1 MSRRTKII
9 RNIVIG
15 FVSFVVVLFF
25 AAIITVQTNW
35 FREYLKN
42 KIVAA
47 VEDGTGGKAEIG
59 TFALDWTHLRVI
71 ATGFVIHGSEPPGS
85 PPWLRARRIQLD
97 LHLFT
102 SLSHILNLSYFGVD
116 RPEMTVVVSPDGHT
130 NIPTPKQPSSSNET
144 PLETVVDLA
153 VSHFE
158 LTNGFV
164 SFNSQKQA
172 LDLRAENLRVQLW
185 YSVLKQGYH
194 GQISLEPLY
203 VVSGR
208 NTPVKFAVSLPI
220 ALGRDHIELRGAK
233 ISTAASQIQI
243 DASVEDLRHPKMSVR
258 ATGRLALADL
268 KNSAN
273 LPLALNAGQ
282 LLSVVELNANA
293 TVADNAIQVTRLHL
307 ALGRSSVDAAGKL
320 KDTSGKGAL
329 VFQARLAVGELGR
342 LAKVSARPD
351 GSVNLEGTASLD
363 KNNRYQVNASIEA
376 KGVSF
381 LAGATRISNVSLTSA
396 VRLDPHRL
404 DLAGLRLDAAGG
416 ELGADAS
423 LEDFARFSLNGNL
436 RHLDLRAAAVTMGQK
451 DFAFA
456 GLASGPVTATSD
468 LNQPGARGLAAHVR
482 ISIAPGRRGIPM
494 SGRLYADYSGASNNI
509 NIGDSYIAL
518 PHTRLNLSG
527 SLQNRL
533 TFALTTHDLA
543 DLLAAVPSNGKPQV
557 ALGAGGQLTLTGA
570 ATGTLT
576 SPYITAHLSANRFAV
591 EGRSFDALALDAVVS
606 SAGAAVTNGSLTRG
620 AMQMQ
625 LAASTGLRDWKPL
638 PAEPLRGTVS
648 ISNGDLADLVVM
660 AGLPS
665 AGYSGALAATVNI
678 NGTVG
683 NPLGSANLSITN
695 GTIQGEP
702 FDRLQAQANLAD
714 QLITVPASYAT
725 AGPARIDLS
734 AEFQHPRDSFSTGR
748 LHARIQSNQIE
759 LAQLPPLQKQL
770 PNAAG
775 EVRVQAEI
783 TGALSETKGGASGQT
798 EFLATA
804 VSADASAHNLRFDG
818 QSYGDFNATARTQQQ
833 TVHYEVSSN
842 FAGSKIRLNGNT
854 ELTHDYRTNADAT
867 IGNLPIERI
876 LKITKRTDISAKGN
890 LTCTLHF
897 TGTPHQPQGN
907 ADFDLA
913 NAVLYDEPIDH
924 VRAKIDYL
932 TDNIDVS
939 NFEVVSGPS
948 QLTLAAKFG
957 HPAGNLEAGNLQF
970 QVKSSRIDLGRIRNI
985 QKMRPGLGG
994 SVQISANG
1002 AATIQSTGTR
1012 VLFHSLD
1019 ADMKATGIAAQGKN
1033 FGDLA
1038 LTANTTGGRVNFA
1051 LDSNLAEASIHG
1063 RGNAGLSGDYPVTA
1077 DLSFT
1082 NVAWSRLAPLVSPTG
1097 EPPSFDAVVDGQASL
1112 DGPVSKSD
1120 SLSGSLKLTRVSLT
1134 AIPQPGVGRR
1144 PFVIQNQGPVAL
1156 TLSHGTAR
1164 IDSLHLTGTDTDLQ
1178 AHGSASLRGQALDL
1192 SVDAKAN
1199 LAVLKQLNRDVV
1211 SSGSVALAATVR
1223 GELAKP
1229 LVNGKLELHDASLS
1243 YTEFP
1248 NGVSHA
1254 NGVVQFNGASASIQN
1269 LTAQSGGGKL
1279 TIGGFVAYRDDLRFG
1294 LRVNASSVRVRPQEG
1309 MSAVFDANVNLSG
1322 TVQSSVATGLIT
1334 VDRITYAPRSDIG
1347 SMLSRGPPPVESST
1361 SPAPL
1366 LDNMKLD
1373 IRVRTAN
1380 SMTVRASMA
1389 QSVQADANLQ
1399 IRGTASQ
1406 PGLLGRVSISEGQL
1420 VFFNSTYTVN
1430 VGTISFYNPVRI
1442 EPVLNLSLNTQAK
1455 GVDVTLKV
1463 TGPID
1468 DMKLNYTSDPPLQ
1481 FQEIVELLAAGKT
1494 PTSDPT
1500 ILANQPADPP
1510 QTFTQMGESAVVSKA
1525 LADPVGS
1532 RLQRV
1537 FGVSQLSVDP
1547 VFTSGS
1553 DLPQARV
1560 TLQQRISSNMTFTY
1574 VTALNA
1580 PNTQIVRAEWML
1592 NQQWAAL
1599 ATRDENGILSVRLT
1613 YKKQFR

>member
-1 MSRRTKII
+1 MSRRAKLI

-15 FVSFVVVLFF
+15 FVAFVVVLLL

-35 FREYLKN
+35 FREYVRN
-42 KIVAA
+42 KIIAA
-47 VEDGTGGKAEIG
+47 VEDGTGGRAEIG
-59 TFALDWTHLRVI
+59 TFAFDWTHLRAV
-71 ATGFVIHGSEPPGS
+71 ATGFVIHGNEPPGS
-85 PPWLRARRIQLD
+85 PPWLRVRRIQLD

-102 SLSHILNLSYFGVD
+102 SLSHVLNLSYFGVD
-116 RPEMTVVVSPDGHT
+116 RPEMTIVVSPDGRT
-130 NIPTPKQPSSSNET
+130 NIPTPKQASSSDTT

-172 LDLRAENLRVQLW
+172 LDLRADNLRAQLW
-185 YSVLKQGYH
+185 YSTLKQGYQ
-194 GQISLEPLY
+194 GQISLEPLC

-220 ALGRDHIELRGAK
+220 ALGRDHIELRGAR

-243 DASVEDLRHPKMSVR
+243 DASVDDMRHPKISVR
-258 ATGRLALADL
+258 TTGRVALADL

-273 LPLALNAGQ
+273 LPLAVNAGQ
-282 LLSVVELNANA
+282 SLSVLDLDANA

-307 ALGRSSVDAAGKL
+307 ALGHSSVDAAGNL

-329 VFQARLAVGELGR
+329 LFQARLAVGELGR
-342 LAKVSARPD
+342 LANVAARPD
-351 GSVNLEGTASLD
+351 GSVDLEGTASLD
-363 KNNRYQVNASIEA
+363 KNNTYQVNGSIEA

-381 LAGATRISNVSLTSA
+381 KAGETRISNVSLTSA

-416 ELGADAS
+416 ELAADAS

-436 RHLDLRAAAVTMGQK
+436 RHLDLRTAAGTMGQK
-451 DFAFA
+451 DFAYA
-456 GLASGPVTATSD
+456 GVASGPVTATGD
-468 LNQPGARGLAAHVR
+468 LNQPGTKGLAAHMR

-494 SGRLYADYSGASNNI
+494 SGRLYADYNGASNNI

-518 PHTRLNLSG
+518 PRTRLNLSG

-543 DLLAAVPSNGKPQV
+543 DLLAAAPSNGKPGV
-557 ALGAGGQLTLTGA
+557 ALDTGGQLTLTGA

-576 SPYITAHLSANRFAV
+576 SPHIAAHLSANRFAV
-591 EGRSFDALALDAVVS
+591 EGRHFDALALDATAS
-606 SAGAAVTNGSLTRG
+606 SAGAAVSNGSLTRR

-625 LAASTGLRDWKPL
+625 LAASVGLRNWKPL
-638 PAEPLRGTVS
+638 PTEPLSGTVS
-648 ISNGDLADLVVM
+648 IRNGDLADIVVM

-665 AGYSGALAATVNI
+665 AGYSGALTATVNI

-695 GTIQGEP
+695 GTIQDEP

-714 QLITVPASYAT
+714 QLITIPAFYAT
-725 AGPARIDLS
+725 AGPARVDLS
-734 AEFQHPRDSFSTGR
+734 AEFQHPRDSFTAGR
-748 LHARIQSNQIE
+748 LHARLESNQID
-759 LAQLPPLQKQL
+759 LAQLPALRKQL
-770 PNAAG
+770 PDAAG
-775 EVRVQAEI
+775 EVRIQAEI
-783 TGALSETKGGASGQT
+783 SGALSETKGGAGGQT
-798 EFLATA
+798 EFLPTA
-804 VSADASAHNLRFDG
+804 VSADASARNLRLDG
-818 QSYGDFNATARTQQQ
+818 QSYGDFNATARTRQQ
-833 TVHYEVSSN
+833 TVHYELTSN

-854 ELTHDYRTNADAT
+854 ELAHDYRTNADAT

-876 LKITKRTDISAKGN
+876 LTLAKRTDIPAKGN

-913 NAVLYDEPIDH
+913 NAVLYGEPIDH
-924 VRAKIDYL
+924 VRAKVSYLADKID
-932 TDNIDVS
+932 IS

-948 QLTLAAKFG
+948 QLTLDAKFD
-957 HPAGNLEAGNLQF
+957 HPVGNFEAGNLQF
-970 QVKSSRIDLGRIRNI
+970 QVTSSRIDLGRIRNI

-1002 AATIQSTGTR
+1002 AATIQQTGTR
-1012 VLFHSLD
+1012 VLLHTLD
-1019 ADMKATGIAAQGKN
+1019 ADMKAIGLAAQGKN
-1033 FGDLA
+1033 FGDLT

-1051 LDSNLAEASIHG
+1051 LESNLAEASIHG
-1063 RGNAGLSGDYPVTA
+1063 RGNAGLSGDYSVNA
-1077 DLSFT
+1077 EFSFT
-1082 NVAWSRLAPLVSPTG
+1082 NVTWSRLAPLLAPGG
-1097 EPPSFDAVVDGQASL
+1097 EPPSFDAVVDGQAAL
-1112 DGPVSKSD
+1112 NGPVTKSD
-1120 SLSGSLKLTRVSLT
+1120 SLSGSLKLTRVNLT

-1144 PFVIQNQGPVAL
+1144 SFVIQNQGPVAL
-1156 TLSHGTAR
+1156 TLAHGTAR
-1164 IDSLHLTGTDTDLQ
+1164 IESLHLTGQETDLQ
-1178 AHGSASLRGQALDL
+1178 AHGSVSLQGQALDL
-1192 SVDAKAN
+1192 TVNANGN

-1223 GELAKP
+1223 GDLAKP
-1229 LVNGKLELHDASLS
+1229 LVNGKLELQDASLS

-1248 NGVSHA
+1248 NGLSHA
-1254 NGVVQFNGASASIQN
+1254 NGVVQFNGSSASIQN
-1269 LTAQSGGGKL
+1269 LTAESGGGKL
-1279 TIGGFVAYRDDLRFG
+1279 TLGGFVAYRDEMRFG

-1309 MSAVFDANVNLSG
+1309 MSVVFDANVNLSG
-1322 TVQSSVATGLIT
+1322 TMQSSVVSGLIT
-1334 VDRITYAPRSDIG
+1334 VNRITYAPQSDIG

-1361 SPAPL
+1361 SPSAL

-1380 SMTVRASMA
+1380 SMAVRASMA
-1389 QSVQADANLQ
+1389 ESVQADANLQ

-1406 PGLLGRVSISEGQL
+1406 PSLLGRISISEGQL

-1560 TLQQRISSNMTFTY
+1560 TLQQRVSSNMTFTY
-1574 VTALNA
+1574 ITALNA